1 MIREPGGRAQYVDSC
16 KTKGKPVRILL
27 IEDHARLAG
36 FIRKGLKAA
45 QFDVD
50 LAAKGSDALED
61 FECVRYDVVIL
72 DLGLPDID
80 GLELLNQLR
89 AKDKAIP
96 VLILTSRVQLA
107 DKIGGLNAGADDYL
121 TKPFAM
127 EELIA
132 RLHALLRRPYA
143 TLGKTLRAGN
153 IELDVVAREAHLEGC
168 DRPLPFSRRELSV
181 LEQLMRR
188 GGKVAPKH
196 LMEQSLYGAGED
208 LSSNSVEV
216 LVHRVRKKLTDSGA
230 NATIHTVRGIGYLMT
245 TDEE

>member
-1 MIREPGGRAQYVDSC
+1 M
-16 KTKGKPVRILL
+16 RILL
-27 IEDHARLAG
+27 IEDHERLAG
-36 FIRKGLKAA
+36 FVRKGLKAA

-50 LAAKGSDALED
+50 LAAKGSEALEN
-61 FECVRYDVVIL
+61 FECVRYDAAIL
-72 DLGLPDID
+72 DLGLPDMD
-80 GLELLNQLR
+80 GLQLLKELR
-89 AKDKAIP
+89 AKDTAIP

-107 DKIGGLNAGADDYL
+107 DKIKGLNSGADDYL

-132 RLHALLRRPYA
+132 RLHALLRRPCA
-143 TLGKTLRAGN
+143 VLGQTLKVGN
-153 IELDVVAREAHLEGC
+153 IELDVVAREARLDGYDQPLHL
-168 DRPLPFSRRELSV
+168 SRRELSV

-216 LVHRVRKKLTDSGA
+216 LVHRVRKKLADTGA
-230 NATIHTVRGIGYLMT
+230 NATIHTIRGIGYLMT
-245 TDEE
+245 ADEE

>member
-1 MIREPGGRAQYVDSC
+1 M
-16 KTKGKPVRILL
+16 
-27 IEDHARLAG
+27 IEDHTRLAG
-36 FIRKGLKAA
+36 FIRKGLNAA

-50 LAAKGSDALED
+50 LAAKGSDALEN

-72 DLGLPDID
+72 DLGLPDIEGLDLLD
-80 GLELLNQLR
+80 GLR
-89 AKDKAIP
+89 AKDPAIP

-107 DKIGGLNAGADDYL
+107 DKIQGLNAGADDYL

-132 RLHALLRRPYA
+132 RLHALLRRPCSA
-143 TLGKTLRAGN
+143 LGQTLRIGN
-153 IELDVVAREAHLEGC
+153 LELDVVAREARLAGSNQPV
-168 DRPLPFSRRELSV
+168 PLSRRELSV

-245 TDEE
+245 ADEESPIGSS

>member
-1 MIREPGGRAQYVDSC
+1 M
-16 KTKGKPVRILL
+16 RILL
-27 IEDHARLAG
+27 IEDHTRLAG
-36 FIRKGLKAA
+36 FIRKGLNAA

-50 LAAKGSDALED
+50 LAAKGSDALEN

-72 DLGLPDID
+72 DLGLPDIE
-80 GLELLNQLR
+80 GLDLLDELR
-89 AKDKAIP
+89 AKDPAIP

-107 DKIGGLNAGADDYL
+107 DKIQGLNAGADDYL

-132 RLHALLRRPYA
+132 RLHALLRRPGA
-143 TLGKTLRAGN
+143 ALGETLKIGN
-153 IELDVVAREAHLEGC
+153 LELDVVAREARLAGSNQPV
-168 DRPLPFSRRELSV
+168 PLSRRELSV

-245 TDEE
+245 ADEESPIGSS

>member
-1 MIREPGGRAQYVDSC
+1 M
-16 KTKGKPVRILL
+16 RILL
-27 IEDHARLAG
+27 IEDHTRLAG

-61 FECVRYDVVIL
+61 FECVHYDAAIL
-72 DLGLPDID
+72 DLGLPDMD
-80 GLELLNQLR
+80 GLQLLKELR

-107 DKIGGLNAGADDYL
+107 DKIKGLNSGADDYL

-127 EELIA
+127 GELIA
-132 RLHALLRRPYA
+132 RLHALLRRPC
-143 TLGKTLRAGN
+143 TVLGQILRVGN

-168 DRPLPFSRRELSV
+168 DQPLPLSRREFSV

-188 GGKVAPKH
+188 DGKVAPKH
-196 LMEQSLYGAGED
+196 LMEQSLYGTGED

-216 LVHRVRKKLTDSGA
+216 LVHRVRKKLADSGA
-230 NATIHTVRGIGYLMT
+230 NATIHTIRGIGYLMT
-245 TDEE
+245 ADEE